1 MKTFVKG
8 ILVGM
13 TVLDMALLP
22 FSCSGGRK
30 KAVKVN
36 PSETEP
42 TVLTQTEDNTSVIDN
57 SIDCV
62 WIIKYNDVTKYIYQ
76 QQVDKGGYAVIWN
89 KEIDLACDDLFYDGI
104 TIKSRFDGLI
114 AARDATE
121 IWGLNE
127 STLRKAIQYGK
138 LKRGID
144 VSKMGNQWIISVE
157 AMVREYGEPKL

>member
-1 MKTFVKG
+1 MFHKIRSVTPLDDYMLRVEFCEGSTKVYDVKQLFDTFK
-8 ILVGM
+8 IFNKLKENN
-13 TVLDMALLP
+13 L
-22 FSCSGGRK
+22 FN
-30 KAVKVN
+30 KVR
-36 PSETEP
+36 
-42 TVLTQTEDNTSVIDN
+42 
-57 SIDCV
+57 
-62 WIIKYNDVTKYIYQ
+62 
-76 QQVDKGGYAVIWN
+76 VDKGGYAVIWN
-89 KEIDLACDDLFYDGI
+89 KEIDLACDDLFYDGK

-157 AMVREYGEPKL
+157 AMVREYGEPKP

>member
-1 MKTFVKG
+1 MFHKIRSVTPLDDF
-8 ILVGM
+8 ILRVEFCEG
-13 TVLDMALLP
+13 
-22 FSCSGGRK
+22 
-30 KAVKVN
+30 
-36 PSETEP
+36 
-42 TVLTQTEDNTSVIDN
+42 
-57 SIDCV
+57 
-62 WIIKYNDVTKYIYQ
+62 VTKTYDIKQLFNKFKVFNKLKNNNLFYKVK
-76 QQVDKGGYAVIWN
+76 VDKGGYAVIWN

>member
-1 MKTFVKG
+1 MFHKIRSVTPLDDF
-8 ILVGM
+8 ILRVEFCEG
-13 TVLDMALLP
+13 
-22 FSCSGGRK
+22 
-30 KAVKVN
+30 
-36 PSETEP
+36 
-42 TVLTQTEDNTSVIDN
+42 
-57 SIDCV
+57 
-62 WIIKYNDVTKYIYQ
+62 VTKTYDIKQLFNKFKVFNKLKNNNLFYKVK
-76 QQVDKGGYAVIWN
+76 VDKGGYAVIWN
-89 KEIDLACDDLFYDGI
+89 KEIDLACDDLFYDGK

>member
-1 MKTFVKG
+1 MFHKIRSVTPLDDYMLRVEFCEGITKVYDVKQLFDTFIIFNK
-8 ILVGM
+8 LKENN
-13 TVLDMALLP
+13 L
-22 FSCSGGRK
+22 FN
-30 KAVKVN
+30 KVR
-36 PSETEP
+36 
-42 TVLTQTEDNTSVIDN
+42 
-57 SIDCV
+57 
-62 WIIKYNDVTKYIYQ
+62 
-76 QQVDKGGYAVIWN
+76 VDKGGYAVIWN
-89 KEIDLACDDLFYDGI
+89 KEIDLACDDLFYDGK

-157 AMVREYGEPKL
+157 AMVREYGEPKP

>member
-1 MKTFVKG
+1 MFHKIRSVTPLDDF
-8 ILVGM
+8 ILRVEFCEG
-13 TVLDMALLP
+13 
-22 FSCSGGRK
+22 
-30 KAVKVN
+30 
-36 PSETEP
+36 
-42 TVLTQTEDNTSVIDN
+42 
-57 SIDCV
+57 
-62 WIIKYNDVTKYIYQ
+62 VTKTYDVKQLFNKFKVFNKLKNNNLFYKVK
-76 QQVDKGGYAVIWN
+76 VDKGGYAVIWN
-89 KEIDLACDDLFYDGI
+89 KEIDLACDDLFYDGV

-157 AMVREYGEPKL
+157 AMVREYGEPKQ

>member
-1 MKTFVKG
+1 MFHKIRSVTPLDDF
-8 ILVGM
+8 ILRVEFCEG
-13 TVLDMALLP
+13 
-22 FSCSGGRK
+22 
-30 KAVKVN
+30 
-36 PSETEP
+36 
-42 TVLTQTEDNTSVIDN
+42 
-57 SIDCV
+57 
-62 WIIKYNDVTKYIYQ
+62 VTKTYDVKQ
-76 QQVDKGGYAVIWN
+76 LFDTFNVFNKLKENNLFKKVKVDKGGYAVIWN

-104 TIKSRFDGLI
+104 TVESRFDGLI

-157 AMVREYGEPKL
+157 AMVREYGEPKP